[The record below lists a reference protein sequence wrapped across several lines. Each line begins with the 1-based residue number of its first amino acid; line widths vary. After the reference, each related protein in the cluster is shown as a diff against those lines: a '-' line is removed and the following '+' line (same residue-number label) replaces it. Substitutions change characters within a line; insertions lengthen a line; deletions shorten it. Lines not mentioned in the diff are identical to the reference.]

1 MRFEGKTENQRP
13 KTMEQIN
20 KGREEYFDTIAE
32 KLCQLLKDKYLTDD
46 RLKQAV
52 EGETDPHLNQFL
64 LQIQNKKISLDELL
78 TSRPHQLAKLSS
90 TYQLINAVKSQQKRT
105 KTKKENSTRGLKWFF
120 CYESFRDD
128 YATKFYSEHLDVR
141 VCVYCNRNY
150 AETISSS
157 NPPKR
162 LYDFDHFF
170 DQATY
175 PYLALSFYN
184 LIPSCPICNSRLKG
198 QEKFN
203 LKTHVHPFAESFN
216 DLVRFVLVPY
226 ISKDTK
232 RIAWKVDLVPKSSE
246 PELVQDGYEG
256 GWKRAYRNAAVFYIL
271 ERYEDQKAT
280 IKEMI
285 AKRELYPDDYMQSL
299 VDSNP
304 ELFPCG
310 IEDVKRT
317 LLGASFTEGE
327 ISKRPLGKLIYDL
340 YEQLWESNP

>member
-1 MRFEGKTENQRP
+1 M
-13 KTMEQIN
+13 
-20 KGREEYFDTIAE
+20 
-32 KLCQLLKDKYLTDD
+32 
-46 RLKQAV
+46 
-52 EGETDPHLNQFL
+52 
-64 LQIQNKKISLDELL
+64 
-78 TSRPHQLAKLSS
+78 
-90 TYQLINAVKSQQKRT
+90 
-105 KTKKENSTRGLKWFF
+105 
-120 CYESFRDD
+120 
-128 YATKFYSEHLDVR
+128 
-141 VCVYCNRNY
+141 
-150 AETISSS
+150 
-157 NPPKR
+157 
-162 LYDFDHFF
+162 
-170 DQATY
+170 TY

-198 QEKFN
+198 NKKFN
-203 LKTHVHPFAESFN
+203 LKSHVHPFAESFHE
-216 DLVRFVLVPY
+216 LVRFVFVPY
-226 ISKDTK
+226 ISKETN
-232 RIAWKVDLVPKSSE
+232 RIEWKVDLVPKSSE